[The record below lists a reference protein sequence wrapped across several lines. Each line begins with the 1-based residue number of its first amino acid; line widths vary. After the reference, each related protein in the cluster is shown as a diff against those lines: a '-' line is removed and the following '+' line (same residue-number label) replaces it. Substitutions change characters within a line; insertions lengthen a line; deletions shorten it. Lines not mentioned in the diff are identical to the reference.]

1 MFTGTIDINWGSI
14 SVMIAYL
21 ILLSVIGWFL
31 KNKVKSGNDFWS
43 GGRNVGPVATAFS
56 FCAAYYST
64 AAVIGGPAI
73 YAQYGAGYEAVEH
86 IGNQFVSCFL
96 MLIILGMK
104 MRVVSERTGSVSLPG
119 YLAVRYE
126 SNMLRMISA
135 VIIAVMMIPYGVSC
149 FKGIGTAMAVVA
161 GIPYNISIFIIAVVA
176 LIYMVTS
183 GYFGTA
189 MIDIIHGFFIMFGI
203 IALGI
208 AVISASG
215 GVTQALDLG
224 TSVEPLLGDIPGPLG
239 SWPLFLSFSLIWAFT
254 GFGQPHLVTKFFAL
268 KDSKTISIVAIISM
282 IWCSIFAVFCTITS
296 IGGRG
301 LFDGQLSDWDM
312 LTPAIAYIHG
322 NFLIQA
328 LFLCSVVAAGLST
341 VASLVLSAASAIAK
355 DLTEDGYMA
364 AHNKTVSNRST
375 AALSRIVTGIVVL
388 IMVILSINPWDM
400 VWQLSTM
407 ASGTMGAAFVAPLT
421 IGLYY
426 KKATRAGALASVISG
441 TLVTIGGYLIGL
453 NGAIHPFM
461 PGLIVSV
468 ILFFAVSRFTAKP
481 SDEVIAMCFD
491 KNWRKKTA

>member
-1 MFTGTIDINWGSI
+1 MSTGTIDINWGSI
-14 SVMIAYL
+14 GAMTVYL
-21 ILLSVIGWFL
+21 ILLAVIGWFL
-31 KNKVKSGNDFWS
+31 KNRVKSGNDFWS

-64 AAVIGGPAI
+64 AAIIGGPAI

-96 MLIILGMK
+96 MLILIGMK

-126 SNMLRMISA
+126 SNSIRMIA
-135 VIIAVMMIPYGVSC
+135 AIIIAIMMIPYGVSC

-161 GIPYNISIFIIAVVA
+161 GIPYNISIIIIAIIA
-176 LIYMVTS
+176 LIYMVAS
-183 GYFGTA
+183 GYFGAA

-203 IALGI
+203 IALCT
-208 AVISASG
+208 AVVSASG
-215 GVTQALDLG
+215 GVTEALDLG
-224 TSVEPLLGDIPGPLG
+224 TSVDPLLGDIPGPIG

-268 KDSKTISIVAIISM
+268 KDSKTISTVVIISM
-282 IWCSIFAVFCTITS
+282 LWCSAFAVCCTITS

-301 LFDGQLSDWDM
+301 LFDGKLSDWDM
-312 LTPAIAYIHG
+312 LTPAIASTYG
-322 NFLIQA
+322 NFLTQA
-328 LFLCSVVAAGLST
+328 LFLCSVAAAGLST
-341 VASLVLSAASAIAK
+341 LVSLVLSAASAIAK
-355 DLTEDGYMA
+355 DLVEDGYLA
-364 AHNKTVSNRST
+364 AHNKVMSNKATVT
-375 AALSRIVTGIVVL
+375 LSRTGTGIVIL

-407 ASGTMGAAFVAPLT
+407 AAGTMGAAFVAPLA

-426 KKATRAGALASVISG
+426 KKATKAGALASIVSG
-441 TLVTIGGYLIGL
+441 AAVTIGGYLIGL

-468 ILFFAVSRFTAKP
+468 ILFFVVSKFTAKP
-481 SDEVIAMCFD
+481 SEEVIAMCFD
-491 KNWRKKTA
+491 KNWRKASA